1 MTRKSLSQLLQALP
15 EHRRLSDGDPWIDRV
30 VSDSRQVRPGDLFVA
45 LRGVDSDGH
54 AFVARALA
62 AGAAA
67 VVVERADAVPPGAVA
82 VLVPDGR
89 DAAAL
94 LAHEMAGHPTAALTV
109 LGVTGTNGKTTTT
122 YLTRSILEADGR
134 RTGVIGTISYQ
145 VGSRTIPA
153 PTTTPGPVQLAD
165 CFADMAA
172 SGLTAAVMEVSSHAL
187 DQRRTL
193 GVEFRAAAF
202 TNLTPEHLD
211 YHHDMVTYRQAKGRL
226 FAQLS
231 PDAAAVLNRDDEAS
245 AHFAAATRARVVWYS
260 MKGDADIAAADV
272 RADLD
277 GTQFDLVLRSG
288 RLPVRLQLIGR
299 HNVYNA
305 MASAGL
311 ALSLGIEPQTVVQ
324 GLEALAAVPGRLEP
338 VRCGQPFAVLVDYAH
353 TDDALENSLSSV
365 GPLKQGRLIVV
376 FGCGGDRDR
385 TKRPRMAAVAEKWAD
400 TVIVTNDNP
409 RTENPER
416 IADEV
421 FAGFTS
427 PEAATRELDR
437 AAAIRR
443 AIEAARPGD
452 VVVIAGKGHEDYQI
466 VGAERRHFDDR
477 EQARRV
483 LTSLGHRA
491 QAGDH
496 A

>member
-1 MTRKSLSQLLQALP
+1 
-15 EHRRLSDGDPWIDRV
+15 
-30 VSDSRQVRPGDLFVA
+30 
-45 LRGVDSDGH
+45 
-54 AFVARALA
+54 
-62 AGAAA
+62 
-67 VVVERADAVPPGAVA
+67 
-82 VLVPDGR
+82 
-89 DAAAL
+89 
-94 LAHEMAGHPTAALTV
+94 
-109 LGVTGTNGKTTTT
+109 
-122 YLTRSILEADGR
+122 
-134 RTGVIGTISYQ
+134 
-145 VGSRTIPA
+145 
-153 PTTTPGPVQLAD
+153 
-165 CFADMAA
+165 
-172 SGLTAAVMEVSSHAL
+172 MEVSSHAL